1 MPHGNKNGKGKAAT
15 VIKVEHYLPLHK
27 KLSENMHKI
36 LIDTLNE
43 KQNKDIKKRY
53 VALMKRKLN
62 QL

>member
-1 MPHGNKNGKGKAAT
+1 MHGNKKGKQPT
-15 VIKVEHYLPLHK
+15 VHVVEHYLPLHK
-27 KLSENMHKI
+27 KLSENMHEI
-36 LIDTLNE
+36 LVNTLNE